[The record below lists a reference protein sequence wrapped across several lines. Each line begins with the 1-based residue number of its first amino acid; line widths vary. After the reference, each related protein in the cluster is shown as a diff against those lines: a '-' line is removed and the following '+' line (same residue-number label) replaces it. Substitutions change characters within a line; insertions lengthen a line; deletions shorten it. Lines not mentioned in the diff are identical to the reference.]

1 MPANSRKTLS
11 NIAGLFP
18 TITPSPAAAHAGRVR
33 YGVRG
38 KEKAL
43 MSGAQPPAN
52 NLSRLIFLAAVAAC
66 AVAATAAWLSLGK
79 VRKRRIP

>member
-1 MPANSRKTLS
+1 
-11 NIAGLFP
+11 
-18 TITPSPAAAHAGRVR
+18 
-33 YGVRG
+33 
-38 KEKAL
+38 
-43 MSGAQPPAN
+43 MSGAEPPAN